1 MKSRFL
7 FLSAAGIALFVAN
20 PAFAEMLQFKAT
32 MDAKSATPPT
42 DSKGTA
48 TADVKVDNSAKTISW
63 IIKSQDLTGP
73 VTAAHFHG
81 PAAVGEKAP
90 PEIDI
95 SDMVNN
101 GTSPITDAQLADL
114 QAGKL
119 YLNLHT
125 AKYPDGEIRGQVIK

>member
-1 MKSRFL
+1 MKSKFL
-7 FLSAAGIALFVAN
+7 VLTAGIALLIAT
-20 PAFAEMLQFKAT
+20 PAYAEMLQFKAT

-42 DSKGTA
+42 DSKGTG
-48 TADVKVDNSAKTISW
+48 TADVKVDTSAKTISW
-63 IIKSQDLTGP
+63 TIKSADLTGA

-81 PAAVGEKAP
+81 PADVGAKAP

-95 SDMVNN
+95 SDMVEK

-125 AKYPDGEIRGQVIK
+125 AKYPDGEIRGQVTK

>member
-1 MKSRFL
+1 MKTSFL
-7 FLSAAGIALFVAN
+7 YLSAAGIAMLIAT

-32 MDAKSATPPT
+32 MDAKSATPPN

-48 TADVKVDNSAKTISW
+48 TADVKVDTAAKTISW
-63 IIKSQDLTGP
+63 IIKSADLTGA

-81 PAAVGEKAP
+81 PADVGAKAP

-95 SDMVNN
+95 SDMVDK
-101 GTSPITDAQLADL
+101 GTTPITDAQLVDL